1 MAVLKV
7 EDVFIVLC
15 SSSGERTLRWFFD
28 VGGRGE
34 MREVGLGGVDIII
47 L

>member
-1 MAVLKV
+1 MAALQV
-7 EDVFIVLC
+7 EDVFIVPC

-28 VGGRGE
+28 VRGRGE

>member
-1 MAVLKV
+1 MAVLK
-7 EDVFIVLC
+7 EGDVFIVLC
-15 SSSGERTLRWFFD
+15 SSSGEKTRWFFD